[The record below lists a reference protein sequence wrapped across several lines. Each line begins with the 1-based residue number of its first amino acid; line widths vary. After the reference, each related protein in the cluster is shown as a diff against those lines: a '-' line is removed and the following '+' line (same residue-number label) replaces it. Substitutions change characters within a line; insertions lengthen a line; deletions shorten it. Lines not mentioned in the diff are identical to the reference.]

1 MQVKVAVGVASV
13 VAKHAQV
20 LTLVRRPAI
29 PGVLANPMLVA
40 SLHINNDSMILDSGG
55 SVIASAFTA
64 TLMQYC
70 TLALT
75 PLLCR
80 SPSCGQPYVV

>member
-20 LTLVRRPAI
+20 LTLVRSPAI

-64 TLMQYC
+64 TSMLH
-70 TLALT
+70 TNVVLHAGVDT
-75 PLLCR
+75 P
-80 SPSCGQPYVV
+80 VV